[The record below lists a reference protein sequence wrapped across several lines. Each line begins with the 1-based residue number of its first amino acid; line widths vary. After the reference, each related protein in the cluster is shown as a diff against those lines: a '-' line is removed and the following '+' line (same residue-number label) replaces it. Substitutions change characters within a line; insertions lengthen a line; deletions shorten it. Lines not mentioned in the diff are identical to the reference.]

1 MRIRIKAII
10 FTLTTLLLVAPSP
23 KAHAEEFLAGDVI
36 ISWGQLY
43 KKPDN
48 VLFADINFSIKTN
61 NLNLRSIKLDV
72 TNKFGDRLTI
82 CSTAWMDTIPLT
94 TATSCRIVG
103 GVEYTDTV
111 LNVEILTKSY
121 IQSIYRTPITFL
133 DRNAKPIS
141 QPKESI
147 ASNDDLEGL
156 KEQIKVLKAKINK
169 ICKSKPKPKGC

>member
-1 MRIRIKAII
+1 MNTKII
-10 FTLTTLLLVAPSP
+10 AFILSFFLLVFPSP
-23 KAHAEEFLAGDVI
+23 LAHADEFLAGDVL

-61 NLNLRSIKLDV
+61 NQNLQSVKLDV
-72 TNKFGDRLTI
+72 TNKFGDNLTL
-82 CSTAWMDTIPLT
+82 CSTAWMDKSPPS

-121 IQSIYRTPITFL
+121 IRSIYKTPITFL
-133 DRNAKPIS
+133 DRTSKPS
-141 QPKESI
+141 PQPTEVTATNNDFES
-147 ASNDDLEGL
+147 LR
-156 KEQIKVLKAKINK
+156 EQIRVLTAKINK
-169 ICKSKPKPKGC
+169 ICKVKPKPRGC

>member
-1 MRIRIKAII
+1 MRVQLKAIV
-10 FTLTTLLLVAPSP
+10 FTLTILLLVVPSP

-36 ISWGQLY
+36 ISWGPLY

-48 VLFADINFSIKTN
+48 VLFADINFSIRTN
-61 NLNLRSIKLDV
+61 NLNLQSIKLDV
-72 TNKFGDRLTI
+72 TNKFGDNLTL
-82 CSTAWMDTIPLT
+82 CSTAWMDTSPPS

-121 IQSIYRTPITFL
+121 IRSIYKTPITFL

-147 ASNDDLEGL
+147 ASNDDLESL
-156 KEQIKVLKAKINK
+156 KEQIRVLTAKINK
-169 ICKSKPKPKGC
+169 ICKVKPKPRGC